1 MALHRFGNI
10 RNFWFSPDFDQLV
23 LHDYATD
30 FKKFGI
36 VFQALDEICRFRGVL
51 GPKTKCKVSNWA
63 AEYPNFRIL
72 T

>member
-1 MALHRFGNI
+1 MHYILGKYQI
-10 RNFWFSPDFDQLV
+10 FWFSPDFDQLV

-30 FKKFGI
+30 FKKIGI

-51 GPKTKCKVSNWA
+51 GSKTKCKVSNWA